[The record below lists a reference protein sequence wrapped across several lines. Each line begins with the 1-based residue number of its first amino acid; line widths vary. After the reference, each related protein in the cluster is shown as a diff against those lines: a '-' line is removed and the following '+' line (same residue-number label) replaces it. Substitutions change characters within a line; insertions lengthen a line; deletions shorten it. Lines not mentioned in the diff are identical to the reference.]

1 MHLILHELK
10 WSLLKFTVPKNTI
23 TIKTNLHLPP
33 EYVTLVD
40 FGILFR
46 SFEFSCSQILKTNVA
61 LNFFY
66 VERTWWM
73 LFQKR
78 VVRTKLDI
86 YFS

>member
-33 EYVTLVD
+33 EYATLVD

-46 SFEFSCSQILKTNVA
+46 SFE
-61 LNFFY
+61 
-66 VERTWWM
+66 
-73 LFQKR
+73 
-78 VVRTKLDI
+78 
-86 YFS
+86 